1 MPLINLKTEL
11 KSLKYGQ
18 DTPGGGNSGQP
29 YIKTDINNVDKG
41 FNQLR
46 LTKFDDGLIRGGAVG
61 ALNASVVDT
70 LRIGKF
76 LTDLP
81 KGPLFLIKQ
90 VGLQLSNPRIET
102 KQISVGNGTGILGFV
117 TKVANT
123 ISNNFGP
130 TRIYNLGLNT
140 IAQIPLTAFGQHLN
154 RHGFKPVQ
162 DENTKYFSVVKDNN
176 ENGTNRLVGLK
187 NKLIGVDTS
196 DKTTKLKKTF
206 NSLLNIASSFG
217 AVIPIK
223 PLNETQLN
231 IDDYAGGPGSL
242 YGIGRTVIKRYD
254 FTGIKD
260 KNQISFVDE
269 INLNNKID
277 LRTYQGLSLE
287 GPSIAYPSSSI
298 DYTNA
303 SLNQNA
309 IIYGSPA
316 NKTYQTLYNK
326 LNDDKSGIKSYSHTI
341 PTELQYKFYDLGAE
355 ISPSPN
361 KFNPNP
367 ELIVNKE
374 NVDGK
379 FRYNGQSL
387 DNVFNRTDSKLLQVV
402 FRIVTANN
410 TLGNGADQIN
420 LSAYMNGF
428 KDNFNATWNEVN
440 YNGRSDS
447 FYIYNKGKRD
457 VSFNLQI
464 PCFTNNQLFEKHR
477 ALGQL
482 ASVTAGTYNNEFLQ
496 GVLIKLNVGNYIVGE
511 YAKLDSIS
519 YSIPE
524 NATWDVDN
532 KLAMYIEASFAF
544 TIIHKDLPQYQT
556 NQGFFKY
563 LHNPL
568 PNGNYTKDPNQLET
582 QTSINDIAR
591 GFAIDY
597 ASSKEQEQ
605 KAEDLRRSVRP
616 TQTILQ
622 PRGIENIRL
631 GSQSNPITTLPLI

>member
-102 KQISVGNGTGILGFV
+102 KQISIGKGTGILGFV

-154 RHGFKPVQ
+154 RHGLTPIQ
-162 DENTKYFSVVKDNN
+162 DENTKYFAVVKDNN
-176 ENGTNRLVGLK
+176 EKGTNRLIGLK
-187 NKLIGVDTS
+187 NTLIGININQQPTS
-196 DKTTKLKKTF
+196 TIQKTF
-206 NSLLNIASSFG
+206 TSLVNIASSFG
-217 AVIPIK
+217 AAIPLK
-223 PLNETQLN
+223 PLLPTQLN
-231 IDDYAGGPGSL
+231 IADYAGGPGSL
-242 YGIGRTVIKRYD
+242 YGIGRTTIKRYD

-260 KNQISFVDE
+260 KNKINFVDE

-277 LRTYQGLSLE
+277 LNIKQGLNE
-287 GPSIAYPSSSI
+287 NGPSLKYPSASI
-298 DYTNA
+298 DTSNA
-303 SLNQNA
+303 SLNQNV
-309 IIYGSPA
+309 INYGSPST
-316 NKTYQTLYNK
+316 KTYQK
-326 LNDDKSGIKSYSHTI
+326 IYSEVENLKNYKHLTPSSI
-341 PTELQYKFYDLGAE
+341 PYKFFKENLSDDEKQLAKE
-355 ISPSPN
+355 KPFINKPN
-361 KFNPNP
+361 LNIGKGDKENPFKYNESLKTAFNRIDAKILQIAFRIITSNNPN
-367 ELIVNKE
+367 
-374 NVDGK
+374 G
-379 FRYNGQSL
+379 
-387 DNVFNRTDSKLLQVV
+387 
-402 FRIVTANN
+402 NN
-410 TLGNGADQIN
+410 ADQIN

-464 PCFTNNQLFEKHR
+464 PCFNQKQLFEKHR

-482 ASVTAGTYNNEFLQ
+482 ASVTAGTYNNGFLQ

-524 NATWDVDN
+524 NATWDKDN
-532 KLAMYIEASFAF
+532 KLAMYIEASFNF
-544 TIIHKDLPQYQT
+544 TIIHKDLPQYQKEE
-556 NQGFFKY
+556 GFFKY

-568 PNGNYTKDPNQLET
+568 PKGIYLEKTQDEDGNGTKET
-582 QTSINDIAR
+582 LNEAAKR
-591 GFAIDY
+591 FAADY
-597 ASSKEQEQ
+597 
-605 KAEDLRRSVRP
+605 
-616 TQTILQ
+616 
-622 PRGIENIRL
+622 
-631 GSQSNPITTLPLI
+631 